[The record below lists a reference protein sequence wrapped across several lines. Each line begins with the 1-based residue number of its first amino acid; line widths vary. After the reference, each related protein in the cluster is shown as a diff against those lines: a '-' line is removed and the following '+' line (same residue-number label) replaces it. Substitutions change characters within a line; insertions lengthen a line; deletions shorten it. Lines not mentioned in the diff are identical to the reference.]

1 MFVTFEGLDG
11 SGKSTLAKA
20 LSSELERRGIPAL
33 LTREPGGTELG
44 KSIRSILLDGHEI
57 GPISELFLFLA
68 DRTEHMSQLILPALK
83 SGVMV
88 LCDRHADSTVVYQG
102 HGRGLDVQ
110 LMRDLNMIATLGVKP
125 DLTFLIDLDVETSIK
140 RQLDANRLGSQSQA
154 FYHAVRQ
161 GFLEEAAHEPQRWRI
176 LDGSRTPEELLQ
188 QALAQVEDQRQRH
201 AES

>member
-1 MFVTFEGLDG
+1 MTFEGLDG